1 MGIAVTPEQREL
13 AEAVRGWI
21 ARAVPPE
28 EVRKLLDAPGGGRP
42 PFWDALAAQGLL
54 AVHLPEACGGGGGD
68 LVDLA
73 VVVEEA
79 ARAALPGPFAANVL
93 TAAVLAAELPRE
105 TGEAG
110 EGGDSLRGSGFDPP
124 AGTPGHED
132 LVRDLGR
139 PDPVRGLGRSDLVRD
154 PGRADLLRAL
164 GCGERIGAVAF
175 GTGTMTVRAVD
186 GGYVLDGTAPP
197 VLSGAD
203 ADVLVLAASRAVSD
217 RIVDTG
223 LVSDNTS
230 GAGAGSD
237 RTPGAGAVSDHALGV
252 DVLSERILGTRTVSD
267 GTRDAGVVSDQTAGA
282 GAVSDHAPDAGTASE
297 CAVWLVVDAVDLDVR
312 AHDSADPTR
321 GTAEVRARGV
331 RVPAGRVL
339 AVGPSLVRDLAAV
352 VLAADACGTAAWSL
366 DTAAGHARVREQFGR
381 PIGHFQGVKHLCADM
396 LLRLEQ
402 ARALTWDAA
411 RAGQEPPGVREL
423 TAALAAGTAL
433 DAACSCAKDCVQIL
447 GGIGF
452 TWEHDAHLHLR
463 RALVARQLLGSG
475 SGHLR
480 RAVRLA
486 RDGVR
491 RELRLELPPEAS
503 GYRAA
508 AREVIDRVRGLG
520 PADARRSLA
529 PTGYAAPHLPPPY
542 GLGAGPVQQLAVQ
555 QELAEAGV
563 RISDLGIAT
572 WVVPSL
578 IAHGT
583 HRQQERYLLPTLRG
597 DLLWC
602 QLFSEPGAGSDLA
615 SLRTRA
621 ERTADGRWRI
631 NGQKVW
637 TSAAQWADHGILLA
651 RTNPAAPKHKGLTYF
666 VVDMKTTDGIDIRPL
681 KEITG
686 DSLFNEVYF
695 DDVLL
700 PADAVVGEVDD
711 GWRVARNTLGNERV
725 HMADQLTFDTGLEAL
740 IPADVD
746 GPRLGALLA
755 EAHALACI
763 TLRTTLRQVSGV
775 EPGAGASVRKLVQ
788 TAHQQKVAELALEL
802 LGPEGA
808 LCEGPGKRAVH
819 GFLLSRCLTIAGGT
833 TQVQLNVVAERI
845 LGLPRD

>member
-1 MGIAVTPEQREL
+1 MGIAITPEQREL
-13 AEAVRGWI
+13 AEAVHGWI

-28 EVRKLLDAPGGGRP
+28 EVRRLLDAPGTGRP

-54 AVHLPEACGGGGGD
+54 AVHLPEAYGGGGGD

-79 ARAALPGPFAANVL
+79 ARAALPGPFLANVL
-93 TAAVLAAELPRE
+93 AAAVLAAPPVGEPASGPGDGRG
-105 TGEAG
+105 TG
-110 EGGDSLRGSGFDPP
+110 RG
-124 AGTPGHED
+124 D
-132 LVRDLGR
+132 LV
-139 PDPVRGLGRSDLVRD
+139 
-154 PGRADLLRAL
+154 RAL

-175 GTGTMTVRAVD
+175 GAGSLTAVAVD
-186 GGYVLDGTAPP
+186 GGYVLDGVAPP

-203 ADVLVLAASRAVSD
+203 ADVLVLAATLVSGGAARRATAPSPEGDPASTTEGPGSRTTGSRAE
-217 RIVDTG
+217 
-223 LVSDNTS
+223 
-230 GAGAGSD
+230 
-237 RTPGAGAVSDHALGV
+237 PGAAPGGGV
-252 DVLSERILGTRTVSD
+252 
-267 GTRDAGVVSDQTAGA
+267 
-282 GAVSDHAPDAGTASE
+282 
-297 CAVWLVVDAVDLDVR
+297 VWLVVDAGELVVR
-312 AHDSADPTR
+312 PHASADPTR
-321 GTAEVRARGV
+321 GTAEVRAEGL
-331 RVPAGRVL
+331 RVGADRALPS
-339 AVGPSLVRDLAAV
+339 GPSPVRDLAAV
-352 VLAADACGTAAWSL
+352 VLAADACGTAAWAL

-381 PIGHFQGVKHLCADM
+381 PIGRFQGVKHLCADM
-396 LLRLEQ
+396 LVRLEQ

-411 RAGQEPPGVREL
+411 RAGREPSDRVREL
-423 TAALAAGTAL
+423 VASLAAGTAL
-433 DAACSCAKDCVQIL
+433 DAALTCAQDCVQIL

-463 RALVARQLLGSG
+463 RALVARQLYGAG

-480 RAVRLA
+480 RAARLA

-491 RELRLELPPEAS
+491 RELRLDLPPEADR
-503 GYRAA
+503 YRAE
-508 AREVIDRVRGLG
+508 ARRVIDPVRGLD
-520 PADARRSLA
+520 PAAVRRSLA
-529 PTGYAAPHLPPPY
+529 PTGFAAPHLPAPY

-555 QELAEAGV
+555 QELAAAGV
-563 RISDLGIAT
+563 RITDLGIAT

-578 IAHGT
+578 IAYGT
-583 HRQQERYLLPTLRG
+583 AAQRERYLLPTLRG
-597 DLLWC
+597 DLRWC

-621 ERTADGRWRI
+621 ERTPDGRWRI

-637 TSAAQWADHGILLA
+637 TSAAREADHGILLA
-651 RTNPAAPKHKGLTYF
+651 RTNPDAPKHRGLTYF
-666 VVDMKTTDGIDIRPL
+666 LVDMKTADMESAEGKTTDGIDIRPL

-686 DSLFNEVYF
+686 DSLFNEVWF

-725 HMADQLTFDTGLEAL
+725 HMADQMTFDTGLEAL
-740 IPADVD
+740 IRTDVD
-746 GPRLGALLA
+746 GARLGALLA

-763 TLRTTLRQVSGV
+763 GLRTTLQRVSGT

-788 TAHQQKVAELALEL
+788 TAHQQRVAELALEL

-808 LCEGPGKRAVH
+808 LSEGHGERAVH

>member
-54 AVHLPEACGGGGGD
+54 AVHLSEVYGGGGGD
-68 LVDLA
+68 LADLA

-79 ARAALPGPFAANVL
+79 ARAALPGPFVANVL
-93 TAAVLAAELPRE
+93 ASAVLAAEPL
-105 TGEAG
+105 GEAG
-110 EGGDSLRGSGFDPP
+110 EAGDSVRGPGFGPP
-124 AGTPGHED
+124 VGAPGRED
-132 LVRDLGR
+132 LVREG
-139 PDPVRGLGRSDLVRD
+139 PAGLVRD

-175 GTGTMTVRAVD
+175 GAGSLTALAVD

-203 ADVLVLAASRAVSD
+203 ADVLVLAATLAGPE
-217 RIVDTG
+217 RISGTG
-223 LVSDNTS
+223 AAAET
-230 GAGAGSD
+230 
-237 RTPGAGAVSDHALGV
+237 GAVADGV
-252 DVLSERILGTRTVSD
+252 I
-267 GTRDAGVVSDQTAGA
+267 
-282 GAVSDHAPDAGTASE
+282 
-297 CAVWLVVDAVDLDVR
+297 WLVVDAADLVVR
-312 AHDSADPTR
+312 PHDSADPTR
-321 GTAEVRARGV
+321 GTSEVRARGV

-411 RAGQEPPGVREL
+411 RAAQEPPGVREL
-423 TAALAAGTAL
+423 AAALAAGTAL

-452 TWEHDAHLHLR
+452 TWEHDAHLYLR
-463 RALVARQLLGSG
+463 RALVARQLLGAG

-503 GYRAA
+503 AYRVG
-508 AREVIDRVRGLG
+508 AREVIDRVRGLA

-555 QELAEAGV
+555 QELTEAGV
-563 RISDLGIAT
+563 RTSDLGIAT

-583 HRQQERYLLPTLRG
+583 RRQQERYLLPTLRG

-666 VVDMKTTDGIDIRPL
+666 VVDMKNTDGIDIRPL

-686 DSLFNEVYF
+686 DSLFNEVWF

-833 TQVQLNVVAERI
+833 TQVQLNLVAERI